1 MHCVEVPEESNHLV
15 CGTVSWT
22 ALKVRSLEQEQW
34 RRQRGFSILYT
45 QILKWKITLTIS
57 VLQNNSIVKQPRL

>member
-1 MHCVEVPEESNHLV
+1 MHCVEVPEESNHLI
-15 CGTVSWT
+15 CGAVSWT

-45 QILKWKITLTIS
+45 QILKYMRKNYSYHICAS
-57 VLQNNSIVKQPRL
+57 EQQHCQAA